1 MSQPN
6 LRQWL
11 LFIAW
16 LVALASLLITLYAS
30 DVLAIP
36 VCHLCWYQRICI
48 YPLVLIL
55 GIATFRN
62 DGNIAI
68 YTIPLAAV
76 GALFALYQYLQQ
88 MIPGFK
94 PIDVC
99 AIGPNCSDIHIKL
112 LGFITYPFLSMLVCI
127 FIIVLLGVAKRLQ
140 RYSLDKLQ

>member
-1 MSQPN
+1 MSHSN
-6 LRQWL
+6 VRQWL

-16 LVALASLLITLYAS
+16 LIALASLIATLYAS

-48 YPLVLIL
+48 YPLALIL

-62 DGNIAI
+62 DGNIGI

-94 PIDVC
+94 LIDVC
-99 AIGPNCSDIHIKL
+99 VAGPNCSDIHLKL

-127 FIIVLLGVAKRLQ
+127 FIIILLGVAKGLN
-140 RYSLDKLQ
+140 KNGFTN